1 VWCNERRTV
10 GGAVAR
16 NGSLDVPLGYSA
28 PRPLGPL
35 RVLRDPRHSAKLM
48 LCLGTIYLVWGS
60 SFLFTKIAVATLP
73 PALFS
78 AVRFLTAGTL
88 LALIAR
94 FWNGNPWPASVIEW
108 RHVAIAG
115 FFMVFV
121 SNGLNTW
128 AMRYIASNQSALLNG
143 TSAFWIAGLGVF
155 GRRGHPLT
163 GWTVLGLTVGFA
175 GVALMLIPKG
185 PLSGNSLLAQAGVLV
200 ACFSWSLGTLYYRSI
215 DTELS
220 SLMFMA
226 LQMFMGGFM
235 LLIVGIANGDAA
247 HFAPTGS
254 GLIALCYLTFFSSC
268 LAYTAYGWLSL
279 NATPALIGTYGY
291 VNPAIAAFLGWQ
303 FLHEHL
309 SGVQLAGMVIIIFGV
324 SMLTLPGGSL
334 TDPKTLAEP
343 KSQ

>member
-1 VWCNERRTV
+1 
-10 GGAVAR
+10 
-16 NGSLDVPLGYSA
+16 
-28 PRPLGPL
+28 
-35 RVLRDPRHSAKLM
+35 LRDPRHSAKLA

-60 SFLFTKIAVATLP
+60 SFLFTKIAVTHLP

-78 AVRFLTAGTL
+78 GIRVVSAGTL
-88 LALIAR
+88 LALVSR
-94 FWNGNPWPASVIEW
+94 YWNGSPWPARRIEW
-108 RHVAIAG
+108 RHVIIVG
-115 FFMVFV
+115 FFMIFV

-128 AMRYIASNQSALLNG
+128 AIRFLPSNQSALLNG

-163 GWTVLGLTVGFA
+163 RWAVLGLGTGFLGA
-175 GVALMLIPKG
+175 ALMLIPKE
-185 PLSGNSLLAQAGVLV
+185 PFSAKSLLAQAGVLT

-226 LQMFMGGFM
+226 LQMFMGGLM
-235 LLIVGIANGDAA
+235 LLCFGIIHGDAA
-247 HFAPTGS
+247 YWVPTTS
-254 GLIALCYLTFFSSC
+254 GLIALFYLTFFSSC

-279 NATPALIGTYGY
+279 NGTPALIGTYGY
-291 VNPAIAAFLGWQ
+291 VNPAIASFLGWQ

-309 SGVQLAGMVIIIFGV
+309 SATQLVGMVVIIIGV
-324 SMLTLPGGSL
+324 SILTLPGGSL

-343 KSQ
+343 KTQ

>member
-1 VWCNERRTV
+1 
-10 GGAVAR
+10 
-16 NGSLDVPLGYSA
+16 
-28 PRPLGPL
+28 
-35 RVLRDPRHSAKLM
+35 M

-60 SFLFTKIAVATLP
+60 SFLFTKIAVTHLP

-78 AVRFLTAGTL
+78 GIRFVTAGTL
-88 LALIAR
+88 LALISR
-94 FWNGNPWPASVIEW
+94 YWSGSPWPACRIEW
-108 RHVAIAG
+108 RHVIVVG

-128 AMRYIASNQSALLNG
+128 AIRYLPTNQSALLNG

-163 GWTVLGLTVGFA
+163 RWAVLGLGIGFLGA
-175 GVALMLIPKG
+175 ALMLIPKQ
-185 PLSGNSLLAQAGVLV
+185 PLSANSLLAQAGVLT

-226 LQMFMGGFM
+226 LQMFMGGLM
-235 LLIVGIANGDAA
+235 LLGVGIVHGDAA
-247 HFAPTGS
+247 HWTPNTS
-254 GLIALCYLTFFSSC
+254 GLIALFYLTFFSSC

-279 NATPALIGTYGY
+279 NSTPALIGTYGY
-291 VNPAIAAFLGWQ
+291 VNPAIASFLGWQ

-309 SGVQLAGMVIIIFGV
+309 SAAQLVGMVVIIIGV
-324 SMLTLPGGSL
+324 SVLTLPGGSL

-343 KSQ
+343 KTQ

>member
-1 VWCNERRTV
+1 LSV
-10 GGAVAR
+10 
-16 NGSLDVPLGYSA
+16 
-28 PRPLGPL
+28 
-35 RVLRDPRHSAKLM
+35 DPRHSAKLM
-48 LCLGTIYLVWGS
+48 VCLTTIYLVWGS
-60 SFLFTKIAVATLP
+60 SFLFTKLAVSNLP

-78 AVRFLTAGTL
+78 GIRFVTAGTL

-94 FWNGNPWPASVIEW
+94 VWSGSLWPSRPIEW
-108 RHVAIAG
+108 RHVIIVG

-128 AMRYIASNQSALLNG
+128 AMRYLPSNQSALLNG
-143 TSAFWIAGLGVF
+143 TSAFWIAGLGTF

-163 GWTVLGLTVGFA
+163 RSAILGLAIGFLGA
-175 GVALMLIPKG
+175 ALMLIPKE
-185 PLSGNSLLAQAGVLV
+185 PLSTKSLLAQAGVLT
-200 ACFSWSLGTLYYRSI
+200 ACLSWSLGTLYYRSI

-220 SLMFMA
+220 SLMFMGM
-226 LQMFMGGFM
+226 QMLMGGLM
-235 LLIVGIANGDAA
+235 LLSLGLVHGDAA
-247 HFAPTGS
+247 HWAPNTS
-254 GLIALCYLTFFSSC
+254 GLMALFYLTFFSSC

-279 NATPALIGTYGY
+279 NAAPALIGTYGY

-309 SGVQLAGMVIIIFGV
+309 SAAQLVGMVVIIVGV

-343 KSQ
+343 KAQ